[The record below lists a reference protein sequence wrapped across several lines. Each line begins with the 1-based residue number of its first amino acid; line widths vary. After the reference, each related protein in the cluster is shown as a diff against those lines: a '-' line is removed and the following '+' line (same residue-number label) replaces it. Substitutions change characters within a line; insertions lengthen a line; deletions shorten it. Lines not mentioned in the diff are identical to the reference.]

1 MLSELQIGYLAGI
14 LDGEG
19 QVSVVRQKRSDAK
32 RKRAY
37 GLRTEVRVTQR
48 RRILL
53 STILDWTGSENAT
66 ITSTGLGGKFFQL
79 RFKAQWL
86 RDNLPIIAPHLILK
100 RRQAD
105 IVIEFLGQPA
115 RVGRNGVGDEAWNKR
130 DALRA
135 ECHAL
140 NADRTNALT

>member
-1 MLSELQIGYLAGI
+1 MPLEAGGCQPWAIAAMRRAWAGLTLGMRAPKWRILLMHTTEARMLSELQIGYLAGI

-86 RDNLPIIAPHLILK
+86 RDN
-100 RRQAD
+100 
-105 IVIEFLGQPA
+105 
-115 RVGRNGVGDEAWNKR
+115 
-130 DALRA
+130 
-135 ECHAL
+135 
-140 NADRTNALT
+140 